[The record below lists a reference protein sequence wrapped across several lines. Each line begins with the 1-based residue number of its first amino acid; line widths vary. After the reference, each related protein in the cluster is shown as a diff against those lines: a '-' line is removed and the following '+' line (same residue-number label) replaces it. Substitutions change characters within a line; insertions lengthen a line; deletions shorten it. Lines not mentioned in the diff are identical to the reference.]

1 MNKRDLLIEIGLEE
15 MPAGVILSSIDQ
27 LADKVGAWLDEH
39 RISYAKIKK
48 YSTPRRLA
56 VLVEDVNEKQ
66 EDLLG
71 EAKGPAKKIAVDENG
86 NWTKAALG
94 FARSQGVSTND
105 ISFKEVNGVEYAF
118 VQTFQKG
125 KETKELLP
133 GLEEIIQTIHFP
145 KNMRWGNWN
154 LRYIRPI
161 QWLVVLF
168 GQDIIPFSI
177 TDVPT
182 GNVTYGHRF
191 LGTKA
196 EISTPRDYENTL
208 LNQFVVADY
217 EKRKQMIIQQLEELE
232 RKENWIIP
240 VDEDLLEEVTN
251 LVEYPTA
258 LYGSFEDQ
266 FLTLPEEVLVTTMK
280 EHQRYFPV
288 KNKDGKLLP
297 FFVTV
302 KNGNDQNIET
312 ITKGNE
318 KVLRARLS
326 DANFFYEEDK
336 KLAIDTAL
344 EKLEKIVFHEELGSI
359 GDKVRRIVKLSE
371 KLSEKLECSDEEK
384 AYIKRTASICKFDIV
399 TQMVYEFP
407 ELQGIMGEKYALLKG
422 EHEEVAKGINEHYM
436 PRHASDKTPE
446 TLSGAIVGLA
456 DKLDTIAGFF
466 SIGLIPTGSQD
477 PYALRR
483 QASGIVQIL
492 RAKQWRLELE
502 ELFDLAINVYGLEN
516 KDNLRKELLSFFQM
530 RVKFA
535 LYEENVRHDIIESV
549 LQSNYQE
556 VNAYFER
563 AAVLSEESQRG
574 DFKEVIESLSRVV
587 NISSKGQEGKIKEE
601 LFEKEEEKTLY
612 QAYLRLEENFVKL
625 QKEGNFKEA
634 FLEMKALKPVIDRYF
649 DNIMVMAE
657 DESVKQN
664 RLSQMVQ
671 LTKIITSF
679 AKVNEIIVK

>member
-94 FARSQGVSTND
+94 FARSQGASTND

-312 ITKGNE
+312 IAKGNE

-371 KLSEKLECSDEEK
+371 KLSEKLECSNEEK

-535 LYEENVRHDIIESV
+535 LHEENVRHDIIESV
-549 LQSNYQE
+549 LQSNYHE

-563 AAVLSEESQRG
+563 AAVLSEESQKG

-587 NISSKGQEGKIKEE
+587 NISSKGQEGNIKEE